1 MVKSVLRD
9 LVEDQRKTGRRPNWT
24 LMMGPLMAA
33 LNSHKVRGRNA
44 TSAYENVFGMPLHE
58 PILGQVSQLR
68 ECFTVRERLD
78 LLPDPELE
86 ASLRADLIIDGE
98 PEEVSKDYWEEG
110 EGSDSGDSCGDDN
123 EPWAAD
129 DDEPTQTVMATTVVS
144 MDHKTSRA
152 IWQTTMSPLRQSWQ
166 QLSRRMDNKTSRA
179 T

>member
-1 MVKSVLRD
+1 
-9 LVEDQRKTGRRPNWT
+9 
-24 LMMGPLMAA
+24 MGPLMAA
-33 LNSHKVRGRNA
+33 LNSHKVRGPNA

-86 ASLRADLIIDGE
+86 AALRADLIIDGK
-98 PEEVSKDYWEEG
+98 PEEVPKDYWEEG

-129 DDEPTQTVMATTVVS
+129 DDEPTQTVMATTGS
-144 MDHKTSRA
+144 DSGD
-152 IWQTTMSPLRQSWQ
+152 SCGD
-166 QLSRRMDNKTSRA
+166 DNKPWEAHGDEPTA
-179 T
+179 TVMATTIASNGQQDVQSNIEAAANDKMEDDNVDTKSAQ